1 MKSILTALIICLTS
15 TTIFA
20 QLQVDSFYNNKNEF
34 LIYSVIEEFDSLTQE
49 VLNVKIKNWAGTN
62 FANMKEVLVSETK
75 EQLVFNYITNSF
87 FYNVMGTTTTLTW
100 YIRMVVQTKDNKIRI
115 LFYDDGNAFWP
126 GSYSGGVAVPSIA
139 ARTYKFT
146 NYFKEEGVC
155 RKRFSPG
162 IENVRNSVLKTSE
175 NIIKNIKSNNAENP
189 NSEW

>member
-1 MKSILTALIICLTS
+1 
-15 TTIFA
+15 
-20 QLQVDSFYNNKNEF
+20 
-34 LIYSVIEEFDSLTQE
+34 
-49 VLNVKIKNWAGTN
+49 
-62 FANMKEVLVSETK
+62 
-75 EQLVFNYITNSF
+75 
-87 FYNVMGTTTTLTW
+87 MGTTTTLTW